1 MKKHTRLVN
10 WVVRRVFQAVCRIDM
25 EQAKEI
31 PLEGPCIVV
40 GNHVN
45 FLEVPV
51 VLSHLDNPKITGLA
65 KKETWENPLFYFL
78 FNHWGIISIDR
89 NAVDREAFRQALQA
103 LNQGRILAVFPEGTR
118 SKDGRLLQGK
128 PGVTALAQRSQAP
141 LLPVAFYGYENFWA
155 NLKKLRRTDFHMVVG
170 KPFRLQLNGEYLSR
184 DVRQAVV
191 DEMMYRVA
199 ELLPEKY
206 RGYYHFEKPVDYHY
220 CVPG

>member
-1 MKKHTRLVN
+1 MKNKQLVN
-10 WVVRRVFQAVCRIDM
+10 WFVRRVFQVVCRVDV
-25 EQAKEI
+25 EQAKKI
-31 PLEGPCIVV
+31 PLVGPCIVI
-40 GNHVN
+40 GNHIN

-51 VLSHLDNPKITGLA
+51 VLSHLDNPNITGLA
-65 KKETWENPLFYFL
+65 KKETWNNPLFHFL

-103 LNQGRILAVFPEGTR
+103 LNQGRILAIFPEGTR

-141 LLPVAFYGYENFWA
+141 LLPVAFYGYENFWS
-155 NLKKLRRTDFHMVVG
+155 NLKKLRQTEFHMAVG
-170 KPFRLQLNGEYLSR
+170 KPFKLQLKGEHLSR

-199 ELLPEKY
+199 ELLPDKY
-206 RGYYHFEKPVDYHY
+206 RGYYHFDQPVEYRY
-220 CVPG
+220 CVTE